1 MGLLPTFTRSTPLAG
16 SHKMK
21 REPKKVHVICGL
33 LRGGRTNR
41 PTQELSRITSFL
53 GSDRKP
59 LRGFTTKRGETKGS
73 SEIFRLYRFYI
84 YIYIYIYTIII
95 CMMRVCKY
103 FLLYKPDALSMSC
116 TSRVTA
122 VHPGWQQQ
130 MDNNGCN
137 LHEWVLWSIHIL
149 MHPNAYI
156 MHGASTPYICSA
168 RIHLGFP
175 DFQML
180 SLWLSSFC
188 PLD

>member
-1 MGLLPTFTRSTPLAG
+1 MVCFEVVGPIVPHRSCHESLH
-16 SHKMK
+16 S
-21 REPKKVHVICGL
+21 L
-33 LRGGRTNR
+33 GRTENQAGNTPPR
-41 PTQELSRITSFL
+41 GVKQRDQVKSL
-53 GSDRKP
+53 GCT
-59 LRGFTTKRGETKGS
+59 GFTYIFIQSSYVWCGFVSIFCSTK
-73 SEIFRLYRFYI
+73 L
-84 YIYIYIYTIII
+84 
-95 CMMRVCKY
+95 MRWVCH
-103 FLLYKPDALSMSC
+103 
-116 TSRVTA
+116 
-122 VHPGWQQQ
+122 VHPGWQQYI
-130 MDNNGCN
+130 N

>member
-1 MGLLPTFTRSTPLAG
+1 
-16 SHKMK
+16 MK

-53 GSDRKP
+53 RTENRFGVS
-59 LRGFTTKRGETKGS
+59 TTKRVKQRDQVKSLGCTGFTYIFIQS
-73 SEIFRLYRFYI
+73 SYLWCGFVSNFCLQTWCAEYVMYI
-84 YIYIYIYTIII
+84 
-95 CMMRVCKY
+95 
-103 FLLYKPDALSMSC
+103 P
-116 TSRVTA
+116 VTA
-122 VHPGWQQQ
+122 VHPGWHQQ
-130 MDNNGCN
+130 MDDNGCN

>member
-1 MGLLPTFTRSTPLAG
+1 
-16 SHKMK
+16 MK

-33 LRGGRTNR
+33 LRGGRTHR

-59 LRGFTTKRGETKGS
+59 SGKQTTKRVVSKGS

-84 YIYIYIYTIII
+84 YIYIFIQSSYVW
-95 CMMRVCKY
+95 CGFEKY
-103 FLLYKPDALSMSC
+103 FFSTNLMSWVC
-116 TSRVTA
+116 H
-122 VHPGWQQQ
+122 VHPGWQQYI
-130 MDNNGCN
+130 D

>member
-1 MGLLPTFTRSTPLAG
+1 MVCFEVVGPIVPHRSCHESLH
-16 SHKMK
+16 S
-21 REPKKVHVICGL
+21 L
-33 LRGGRTNR
+33 GRTENR
-41 PTQELSRITSFL
+41 FGVSPPRGVKQRDQVKSL
-53 GSDRKP
+53 GCT
-59 LRGFTTKRGETKGS
+59 GFT
-73 SEIFRLYRFYI
+73 